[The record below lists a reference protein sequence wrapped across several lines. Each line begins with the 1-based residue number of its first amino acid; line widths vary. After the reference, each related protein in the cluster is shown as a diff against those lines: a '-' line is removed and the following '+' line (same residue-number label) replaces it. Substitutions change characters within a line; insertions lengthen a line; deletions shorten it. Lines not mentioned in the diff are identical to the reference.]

1 MLYLGGLFLL
11 AIAVVLAVFR
21 APSRAAQRIAMLAL
35 VGVVLVWT
43 AANSVTVVPAGHV
56 GVQDFF
62 GRVSDRYLQP
72 GVRVVNPMVSVHQM
86 SVRTQEIME
95 RAAVPSSEG
104 LILSLEVSLLF
115 NLDPQ
120 KAPDVYRTLGPG
132 YREVFVVPQLRSYVR
147 GATAEFE
154 AKALYTSGREVIA
167 RQILEDLAGL
177 YAERGIAN
185 ATILLRN
192 IEVPRVVSE
201 AIQQK
206 LKAEQEAEQ
215 MRFVLD
221 RERQEAERKR
231 IEADGI
237 ADFQRIVAE
246 GIDER
251 LLRWKGIEATEKL
264 AASANA
270 KVVIVGGQDGLP
282 LILNTGGGC

>member
-11 AIAVVLAVFR
+11 LIAIVVSTLR
-21 APSRAAQRIAMLAL
+21 APSRAMQRVSVMALAAA
-35 VGVVLVWT
+35 VLVWT

-72 GVRVVNPMVSVHQM
+72 GVRLVNPMVKVYKM
-86 SVRTQEIME
+86 SVRTQELME
-95 RAAVPSSEG
+95 RANVPSSEG
-104 LILSLEVSLLF
+104 LIVSLDVSLLF
-115 NLDPQ
+115 NLDPE

-132 YREVFVVPQLRSYVR
+132 YREVFAVPQLRSHVR

-167 RQILEDLAGL
+167 ERILEDLAPV

-185 ATILLRN
+185 AAILLRN
-192 IEVPRVVSE
+192 IELPRVVSD

-215 MRFVLD
+215 MRFVLE

-231 IEADGI
+231 IEAQGI
-237 ADFQRIVAE
+237 SDFQRIVSQ

-251 LLRWKGIEATEKL
+251 LLRWKGIEATENL
-264 AASANA
+264 ATSANA
-270 KVVIVGGQDGLP
+270 KVVIVGGRDGLP
-282 LILNTGGGC
+282 LILNTGGSQ

>member
-1 MLYLGGLFLL
+1 
-11 AIAVVLAVFR
+11 
-21 APSRAAQRIAMLAL
+21 
-35 VGVVLVWT
+35 
-43 AANSVTVVPAGHV
+43 VVPAGHV
-56 GVQDFF
+56 GVQDLF

-72 GVRVVNPMVSVHQM
+72 GIRVVNPMVTVHEM

-104 LILSLEVSLLF
+104 LILSLDVSLLF

-132 YREVFVVPQLRSYVR
+132 YVDVFVVPQLRSYVR

-167 RQILEDLAGL
+167 RQILTDLADV

-192 IEVPRVVSE
+192 IELPRVVSE

-264 AASANA
+264 AGSANA

-282 LILNTGGGC
+282 LILNTGAGGQ